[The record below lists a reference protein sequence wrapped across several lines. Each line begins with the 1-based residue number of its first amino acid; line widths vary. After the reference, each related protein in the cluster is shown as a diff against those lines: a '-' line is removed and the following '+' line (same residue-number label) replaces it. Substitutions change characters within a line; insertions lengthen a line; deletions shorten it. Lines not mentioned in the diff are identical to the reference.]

1 MFTVSYVP
9 YSIFLIVIVFYCG
22 PWCFGSASDTGYLQ
36 QKGVS
41 GSTKTVY
48 EEACSEMDTI
58 NRRVRLHQ
66 CLSVDQHLLTN
77 QCLVGRTLLM
87 VLLIRSASNH
97 YCMLYLVYEV
107 APLAP

>member
-1 MFTVSYVP
+1 MVS
-9 YSIFLIVIVFYCG
+9 VFYCG

-58 NRRVRLHQ
+58 NRRVMLHQ
-66 CLSVDQHLLTN
+66 CLLVDHYLLTD
-77 QCLVGRTLLM
+77 QYLVERKL
-87 VLLIRSASNH
+87 VILIVMLIASASNH
-97 YCMLYLVYEV
+97 
-107 APLAP
+107 